1 MNLVAVIDYGM
12 GNLRSVSKA
21 LEHVGGDMT
30 VRVTYDPEL
39 IRRADRVVFPGVG
52 ALRDCM
58 SEIER
63 LGLDEAIRQCAATK
77 PFLGICLGMQA
88 LLDESEENNGTHGLG
103 IFPGRVVG
111 FPVPLIDEASGERLK
126 VPHMG
131 WNQVHQTHPHPL
143 WEGIVQDSRFYF
155 VHSYYAVPAQT
166 EQVAATVRYG
176 RDVTVALARDN
187 VFAVQFHPEKSQHV
201 GLKLLANFMNWDGA
215 L

>member
-63 LGLDEAIRQCAATK
+63 LGLDEASRQCAAT
-77 PFLGICLGMQA
+77 
-88 LLDESEENNGTHGLG
+88 
-103 IFPGRVVG
+103 
-111 FPVPLIDEASGERLK
+111 
-126 VPHMG
+126 
-131 WNQVHQTHPHPL
+131 
-143 WEGIVQDSRFYF
+143 
-155 VHSYYAVPAQT
+155 
-166 EQVAATVRYG
+166 
-176 RDVTVALARDN
+176 
-187 VFAVQFHPEKSQHV
+187 
-201 GLKLLANFMNWDGA
+201 
-215 L
+215 